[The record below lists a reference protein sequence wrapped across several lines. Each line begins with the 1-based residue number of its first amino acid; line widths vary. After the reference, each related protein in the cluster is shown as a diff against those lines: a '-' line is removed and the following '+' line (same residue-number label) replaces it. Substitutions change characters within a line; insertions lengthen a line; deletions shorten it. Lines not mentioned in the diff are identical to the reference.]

1 MELSKE
7 VYAKSPE
14 KKDVQSV
21 VKDLMEDEKIVGK
34 KKTKK
39 KEVSDE
45 KPVEKKK
52 RGRPPKKSEDD
63 SGQKEKEIPKKS
75 RGRPRKIKEVSPE
88 ASKQIDID
96 IDTDTDTDK
105 QIDIDID
112 KQIDILPLIQSI
124 SSTHNLHS
132 IPDKTLKFIIFL
144 IHLSYH
150 TPIPNLTTLIH
161 TTLLHTH
168 TTYTHHAPTIKHLL
182 FSSTQDHIT
191 DKKI

>member
-39 KEVSDE
+39 KEVSNEKSNEKSDEKSNE

-63 SGQKEKEIPKKS
+63 SGQK
-75 RGRPRKIKEVSPE
+75 
-88 ASKQIDID
+88 Q
-96 IDTDTDTDK
+96 
-105 QIDIDID
+105 
-112 KQIDILPLIQSI
+112 
-124 SSTHNLHS
+124 
-132 IPDKTLKFIIFL
+132 
-144 IHLSYH
+144 
-150 TPIPNLTTLIH
+150 
-161 TTLLHTH
+161 
-168 TTYTHHAPTIKHLL
+168 
-182 FSSTQDHIT
+182 
-191 DKKI
+191 